1 MFIYRRKKHFF
12 NILTCC
18 FYQETAIQFTL
29 EIFIK
34 SNLTVKLNNCNNT
47 KIIDTEINQIKV

>member
-1 MFIYRRKKHFF
+1 MSLLSRNCH
-12 NILTCC
+12 TV
-18 FYQETAIQFTL
+18 TS

-34 SNLTVKLNNCNNT
+34 SNLTVKINNCNNT